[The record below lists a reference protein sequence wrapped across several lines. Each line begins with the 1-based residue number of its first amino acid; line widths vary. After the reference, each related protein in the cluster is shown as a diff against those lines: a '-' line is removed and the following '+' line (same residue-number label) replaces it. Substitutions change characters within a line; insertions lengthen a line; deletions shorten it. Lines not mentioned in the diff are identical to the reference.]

1 MPENSLMPT
10 EKKPDTRRRI
20 MDIFFGLLEKR
31 SLDKITVRQICQ
43 EAGVNRQTFY
53 YHFGSMDDFLTECMN
68 TAFTGVLGESNVP
81 LRWED
86 GLYKLLTALRG
97 SKNIIHNIFF
107 SSYRGNLENFMNDYA
122 RAILMKAVSEC
133 AKRNQIQV
141 SEADQIIVARFYRY
155 VFVGLLI
162 QYIQDDMA
170 EKPEAIMRRCHR
182 IMDYQ
187 LDRILI
193 RLAENPD
200 KGR

>member
-1 MPENSLMPT
+1 
-10 EKKPDTRRRI
+10 
-20 MDIFFGLLEKR
+20 
-31 SLDKITVRQICQ
+31 
-43 EAGVNRQTFY
+43 
-53 YHFGSMDDFLTECMN
+53 
-68 TAFTGVLGESNVP
+68 
-81 LRWED
+81 
-86 GLYKLLTALRG
+86 
-97 SKNIIHNIFF
+97 
-107 SSYRGNLENFMNDYA
+107 MNDYA

>member
-10 EKKPDTRRRI
+10 EKNPDTRRRI

-97 SKNIIHNIFF
+97 RKNIIHNIFF

>member
-10 EKKPDTRRRI
+10 EKNPDTRRRI

-31 SLDKITVRQICQ
+31 SLDKITVQQICQ